1 MNLADSETDMDQ
13 MKREFHCTTIWTT
26 DSFSIGFLTKPKFAN
41 MKRECHCTT
50 IWTTDWANCIFK
62 AAFSLEAPLLRRW
75 FPFDRCR
82 DATACGMIPVGPRI
96 SENTSS

>member
-1 MNLADSETDMDQ
+1 
-13 MKREFHCTTIWTT
+13 
-26 DSFSIGFLTKPKFAN
+26 

-82 DATACGMIPVGPRI
+82 DATACGMIPVGPQI
-96 SENTSS
+96 S